1 MEVLHKDALRPKM
14 KETKTTEGGW
24 RVLSLRKQFFFF
36 FFLYKKRKVDMW
48 WIK

>member
-1 MEVLHKDALRPKM
+1 MEVLHKDVLRPKM

-36 FFLYKKRKVDMW
+36 FPL
-48 WIK
+48 